1 MRLSLFCKYTL
12 NTSLNSGFCLSVLL
26 ICCMGTTA
34 FAAQYPDVTAKHW
47 AKPIIALSG
56 PEFSNAG
63 GIAPTWQSVLKIHD
77 YQHISGFKLR
87 IPTSLRSRWQLCCLT
102 DAAYPLRVLRSSE

>member
-1 MRLSLFCKYTL
+1 MI
-12 NTSLNSGFCLSVLL
+12 VLVKCTVIARPIPL
-26 ICCMGTTA
+26 VKGKCPEGT
-34 FAAQYPDVTAKHW
+34 KG
-47 AKPIIALSG
+47 IG
-56 PEFSNAG
+56 R

-102 DAAYPLRVLRSSE
+102 DAAYPLRVLRRATSL